1 MKLKLPIY
9 CKDVNKK
16 ILECIPEM
24 IKRLNDPTLAP
35 YVILTEGSRYS
46 GKSQGW
52 GRITAGLINKGA
64 LMSVLLGAPTES
76 GMMSG
81 FAGLIKDL
89 TNGDYKIGDAKSLSQ
104 ITDTPAKIEMI
115 GFHASRG
122 DAAKDLNT
130 PHDLV
135 IMDEMGGWGEKEG
148 LDAMKTLF
156 RDRNARIII
165 IIGNK
170 LPQWLVEW
178 GETLGENSNH
188 FRIDYWENKAL
199 PSYLYDQLETER
211 KMHPAMWKAKTLF
224 AADEIDG
231 LPIISA
237 TALDMI
243 FEKHTNGTIPP
254 AQFKCISV
262 DVGGELGDKHC
273 IVRLWQTK
281 EKVIFWD
288 VAKEYNENYPI
299 LSHDVQT
306 ERVKIGASHEIW
318 DADGVGHAALDFRCP
333 RELRMQ
339 SNIIEFH
346 GGGKPNSTDFFNA
359 RSEGYFKIAQMGE
372 MNMLKYVGD
381 EIIGRQARMELAA
394 ITIYPKEVKD
404 NKYRVNEK
412 ERIKPALAGKSPN
425 IADALMM
432 GVWLCTTRQIENT
445 VFYNQPIETK
455 IESGFIG

>member
-1 MKLKLPIY
+1 
-9 CKDVNKK
+9 
-16 ILECIPEM
+16 
-24 IKRLNDPTLAP
+24 
-35 YVILTEGSRYS
+35 
-46 GKSQGW
+46 
-52 GRITAGLINKGA
+52 
-64 LMSVLLGAPTES
+64 
-76 GMMSG
+76 
-81 FAGLIKDL
+81 
-89 TNGDYKIGDAKSLSQ
+89 
-104 ITDTPAKIEMI
+104 
-115 GFHASRG
+115 
-122 DAAKDLNT
+122 
-130 PHDLV
+130 
-135 IMDEMGGWGEKEG
+135 
-148 LDAMKTLF
+148 
-156 RDRNARIII
+156 
-165 IIGNK
+165 
-170 LPQWLVEW
+170 
-178 GETLGENSNH
+178 
-188 FRIDYWENKAL
+188 
-199 PSYLYDQLETER
+199 
-211 KMHPAMWKAKTLF
+211 MHPAMWKAKTLF

-346 GGGKPNSTDFFNA
+346 GGGKPNNTDFFNA

-412 ERIKPALAGKSPN
+412 EKIKPALAGKSPN

-432 GVWLCTTRQIENT
+432 GVWLCTTRPAAYN
-445 VFYNQPIETK
+445 VFDNQPIETR

>member
-1 MKLKLPIY
+1 
-9 CKDVNKK
+9 
-16 ILECIPEM
+16 
-24 IKRLNDPTLAP
+24 
-35 YVILTEGSRYS
+35 
-46 GKSQGW
+46 
-52 GRITAGLINKGA
+52 
-64 LMSVLLGAPTES
+64 
-76 GMMSG
+76 
-81 FAGLIKDL
+81 
-89 TNGDYKIGDAKSLSQ
+89 
-104 ITDTPAKIEMI
+104 
-115 GFHASRG
+115 
-122 DAAKDLNT
+122 
-130 PHDLV
+130 
-135 IMDEMGGWGEKEG
+135 
-148 LDAMKTLF
+148 
-156 RDRNARIII
+156 
-165 IIGNK
+165 
-170 LPQWLVEW
+170 
-178 GETLGENSNH
+178 
-188 FRIDYWENKAL
+188 
-199 PSYLYDQLETER
+199 
-211 KMHPAMWKAKTLF
+211 MWKAKTLF

-281 EKVIFWD
+281 EKTIFWD

-306 ERVKIGASHEIW
+306 ERVKIGAMFEIW

-346 GGGKPNSTDFFNA
+346 GGGKPNGTDFFNA

-394 ITIYPKEVKD
+394 INIP
-404 NKYRVNEK
+404 
-412 ERIKPALAGKSPN
+412 ERSK
-425 IADALMM
+425 
-432 GVWLCTTRQIENT
+432 RQQI
-445 VFYNQPIETK
+445 PRK
-455 IESGFIG
+455 